1 MDFGFH
7 VDVPQ
12 GRIQVTP
19 AGRERGFAF
28 GAAQDGDEVRF
39 VAVVAEDFGRGAGVS
54 IPLHVGFASAVVDDL
69 AWWFASNPE
78 GVCEVAR
85 EFGSPECVKDEAALG

>member
-1 MDFGFH
+1 MDFGLD

-19 AGRERGFAF
+19 AAREQRFAF
-28 GAAQDGDEVRF
+28 GAAQDGDEVRL
-39 VAVVAEDFGRGAGVS
+39 VAVVPEDFGRDAGVGV
-54 IPLHVGFASAVVDDL
+54 PLHVGFASAVVDNL

-85 EFGSPECVKDEAALG
+85 GFGSPECV